1 MNNTFNEPTT
11 PRFGGQNISWEF
23 PHRDL
28 TDRVIGAAIFVHRQL
43 GPGFLEK
50 LYENALNIEFSKRGI
65 LFNRQVSVQV
75 LYDGKVIGMHRLDMI
90 IEQKVVLELKA
101 VKEIEDIHLATTL
114 SYLKATQLE
123 VGLILN
129 FAAARL
135 LIRRVVRTEK
145 LTAEAQKGGSAEG

>member
-1 MNNTFNEPTT
+1 MNNTFNEPIK
-11 PRFGGQNISWEF
+11 PRFGDQKIYWDF

-28 TDRVIGAAIFVHRQL
+28 TDRIIGAAIFVHRQL

-50 LYENALNIEFSKRGI
+50 LYENALDIEFSKRGI

-75 LYDGKVIGMHRLDMI
+75 LYDGKAIGMHRIDMI
-90 IEQKVVLELKA
+90 IEQKVVVELKA

-114 SYLKATQLE
+114 SYLKATQIE

-129 FAAARL
+129 FAAAKL
-135 LIRRVVRTEK
+135 LIRRVIRTEK
-145 LTAEAQKGGSAEG
+145 LTTEAQRYGNAEE